1 MKKIILLSLMVML
14 NSCNGQ
20 NKENTKNVKKNN
32 PMIEKFDFEVY
43 KKTNSGWNRYVKKDS
58 FEIYMIDFDE
68 NDGGF
73 QRERAPKPNFYT
85 IYKEFYGNGNLKKKE
100 TYIGENVKIGISEY
114 YDEDGTLD
122 KTVNEDEKFGKIKYT
137 DCLNFLEK
145 KGYIDIKTGNGR
157 EDKDG
162 RAVFEFYFN
171 DENGKKAWIMSIIKG
186 RPNDQI
192 PSGIGEPLDALP
204 LNFIMD
210 GETGKVIEVK
220 ED

>member
-1 MKKIILLSLMVML
+1 MKLFTKNIILMLLISLL
-14 NSCNGQ
+14 ACKGQ
-20 NKENTKNVKKNN
+20 NKKV
-32 PMIEKFDFEVY
+32 MIEKFDFEVY
-43 KKTNSGWNRYVKKDS
+43 SKRKSAVHLFYKNDTL
-58 FEIYMIDFDE
+58 FEMVFNE
-68 NDGGF
+68 KRGGHVNIIP
-73 QRERAPKPNFYT
+73 PKPSFFK
-85 IYKEFYGNGNLKKKE
+85 IYKEFYSNGNLKKKE
-100 TYIGENVKIGISEY
+100 TYVGENVKIGISQY

-171 DENGKKAWIMSIIKG
+171 DENGKKAWIISIIKG

-210 GETGKVIEVK
+210 GETGKVIEAK